1 MGYPALER
9 TRPPSERA
17 SLRVIYGYIRPHRLA
32 LLGGALLSLAT
43 GATGLVLPL
52 VVRALINDLSRH
64 RGLSHLIVIMCLLM
78 LADAVLGA
86 AGGYL
91 LLRTADSIVL
101 NTRKNLISRLL
112 RITIGA
118 LDSSEPGDLMAR
130 ATVDTTLL
138 RAVVSNAAVSAVT
151 GTLTALAALV
161 LMGLLDVVLFGVTA
175 GVIVCVAV
183 MESVIMPK
191 IGHAT
196 RQTQEAVGAMSAALE
211 RMFGAFRTVK
221 ASGAEEREGAR
232 LHESAVRAWRAG
244 LRADLWQAFV
254 GNTTELAIQFAFL
267 AVLGTGAAQ
276 VASGTISVGTMVA
289 FLMYVMALMG
299 PINQL
304 VNAAAQYQAG
314 AAAITRIEEA
324 GQLPAEPAEPAEPA
338 GPGARGS
345 GPASVEFD
353 DVRFRYSAGLPE
365 VTRGVSFLIPPGGMT
380 AFVGPSGAGKTT
392 VFSLIERFYEPD
404 SGAVRV
410 DGIDARQ
417 WPLGELRAAIG
428 YVEQDA
434 PVLSGTLR
442 ENLMFGAPEA
452 TEEELADVL
461 RITRLRDLT
470 EPLPDGLETYVG
482 HRGMRLSGGERQRI
496 AIARALLR
504 RPRLLLLDEATSQL
518 DAINE
523 AALRETVADVARVI
537 TVLVVAHRLST
548 VTMADRIIVMDSGRV
563 QAAGTHAGLIA
574 ASPLY
579 AELAATQFLV
589 ASEAR

>member
-1 MGYPALER
+1 MATEYGMLAKD
-9 TRPPSERA
+9 RPPSERA
-17 SLRVIYGYIRPHRLA
+17 SLRVIYGYIRPYRLA
-32 LLGGALLSLAT
+32 LLAGALLSLAT
-43 GATGLVLPL
+43 GATGLLLPL
-52 VVRALINDLSRH
+52 VVRALISDLSGH
-64 RGLSHLIVIMCLLM
+64 RGLEHLIVIMCLLM

-101 NTRKNLISRLL
+101 NTRKSLISRLL

-118 LDSSEPGDLMAR
+118 LDRSEPGDLMAR

-138 RAVVSNAAVSAVT
+138 RAVVSDAAVSAVT
-151 GTLTALAALV
+151 AALTAVAALV
-161 LMGLLDVVLFGVTA
+161 LMGLLDVVLFGVA
-175 GVIVCVAV
+175 IGMVAV
-183 MESVIMPK
+183 VAVLLAVILPK
-191 IGHAT
+191 IGRAAE
-196 RQTQEAVGAMSAALE
+196 QTQEAVGAMSAALE
-211 RMFGAFRTVK
+211 RMLGAFRTVK

-232 LHESAVRAWRAG
+232 LYEAAVAAWRAG
-244 LRADLWQAFV
+244 LRADRWQAIA
-254 GNTTELAIQFAFL
+254 GNTTELAVQFAFL

-276 VASGTISVGTMVA
+276 VASGAISVGTMVA
-289 FLMYVMALMG
+289 FLMYVFAFIG

-304 VNAAAQYQAG
+304 VNAAAQYQTG
-314 AAAITRIEEA
+314 AAAVTRIEEA
-324 GQLPAEPAEPAEPA
+324 AKLPAEPAGQGGSAEA
-338 GPGARGS
+338 GT
-345 GPASVEFD
+345 GPASVEFAG
-353 DVRFRYSAGLPE
+353 VRFRYRAELPE
-365 VTRGVSFLIPPGGMT
+365 VTRGVSFVIPPGGMT

-404 SGAVRV
+404 SGTIRV
-410 DGIDARQ
+410 DGTDIRQ

-428 YVEQDA
+428 YVEQDS

-442 ENLMFGAPEA
+442 ENLVFGAPAA
-452 TEEELADVL
+452 TEEELADAL
-461 RITRLRDLT
+461 RITRLRDLVDRV
-470 EPLPDGLETYVG
+470 PDGLETFVG

-523 AALRETVADVARVI
+523 AALRETIADVAQLI

-548 VTMADRIIVMDSGRV
+548 VTMADRIIVLDNGAV
-563 QAAGTHAGLIA
+563 QATGTHAELVA

-589 ASEAR
+589 TSEAR

>member
-1 MGYPALER
+1 VAIGYRGFGRE
-9 TRPPSERA
+9 RPPAERA

-32 LLGGALLSLAT
+32 LLTGGLLSLAT

-52 VVRALINDLSRH
+52 VVRALIDDLSGH
-64 RGLSHLIVIMCLLM
+64 RGLSRLIVIMCLLM

-91 LLRTADSIVL
+91 LLRTADSVVL
-101 NTRKNLISRLL
+101 STRKTLISRLL

-118 LDSSEPGDLMAR
+118 LDRSEPGDLMAR

-138 RAVVSNAAVSAVT
+138 RAVVSNTVVSAVT
-151 GTLTALAALV
+151 GLLTALAALV
-161 LMGLLDVVLFGVTA
+161 LMGLLDVVLFGVTL
-175 GVIVCVAV
+175 GVIVCVGV
-183 MESVIMPK
+183 MESLIMPK
-191 IGHAT
+191 IGRAT
-196 RQTQEAVGAMSAALE
+196 RQTQEAIGAMSAALE

-221 ASGAEEREGAR
+221 ASGAEEREGAL
-232 LHESAVRAWRAG
+232 LHEAAERAWRAG
-244 LRADLWQAFV
+244 LRADLWQAVV
-254 GNTTELAIQFAFL
+254 GNTSELAIQFAFL

-276 VASGTISVGTMVA
+276 VASGKISVGTMVA

-314 AAAITRIEEA
+314 AAAVTRIEEA
-324 GQLPAEPAEPAEPA
+324 GQLPAEPAEPARLVA
-338 GPGARGS
+338 GGD
-345 GPASVEFD
+345 GPAAVEFAE
-353 DVRFRYSAGLPE
+353 VRFSYRPELSE
-365 VTRGVSFLIPPGGMT
+365 VTRGVSFTLPPGGMT

-404 SGAVRV
+404 SGVVRL
-410 DGIDARQ
+410 DGTDIRQ

-442 ENLMFGAPEA
+442 ENLTFGAPEA
-452 TEEELADVL
+452 TEEDLDRIL
-461 RITRLRDLT
+461 RITRLHDLT
-470 EPLPDGLETYVG
+470 EGLPDKLETFVG

-523 AALRETVADVARVI
+523 AALRETVADVAQLI

-548 VTMADRIIVMDSGRV
+548 VTMADRIIVMDAGQV
-563 QAAGTHAGLIA
+563 QATGTHSELVA
-574 ASPLY
+574 ANPLY
-579 AELAATQFLV
+579 AELAATQFL
-589 ASEAR
+589 ADRLNR